1 MLPVTKLSSRLHA
14 SSTNENRWMNEVL
27 IHESLHNDWKL
38 FVVARCSRHRR
49 WDIGHGHADAR
60 GEPGNG
66 KENGRERASLQVAAS
81 MMLLCF
87 ESSLHELSLLRSL
100 VFALRDLEAFGAT
113 CDSGYTKPCAQSSTH
128 PAALCAHGCRS
139 GCFTDD
145 TLLYCFPAL
154 NVVRGELIGRGWKSL
169 FAAQAGAMESG
180 VAATQ

>member
-1 MLPVTKLSSRLHA
+1 
-14 SSTNENRWMNEVL
+14 
-27 IHESLHNDWKL
+27 
-38 FVVARCSRHRR
+38 
-49 WDIGHGHADAR
+49 
-60 GEPGNG
+60 
-66 KENGRERASLQVAAS
+66 